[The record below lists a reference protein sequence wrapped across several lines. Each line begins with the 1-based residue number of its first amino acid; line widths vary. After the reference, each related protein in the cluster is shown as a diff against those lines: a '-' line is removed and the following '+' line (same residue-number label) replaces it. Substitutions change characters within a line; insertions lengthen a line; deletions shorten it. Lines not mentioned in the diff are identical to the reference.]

1 MDELALFLG
10 IKERKDEE
18 GMSKAIMIIG
28 ASGSGKTTSL
38 EKLDP
43 KQTFYIDA
51 DGKGLSWK
59 GWRQQYNKENKN
71 YYRCDAPEQIFS
83 LMQQIDEKQKQIK
96 FLVID
101 TLNGCMVADEMRRSK
116 EKTYDKWMD
125 LAQSV
130 YGIVDYANK
139 MREDLTVILVG
150 HTQTSED
157 GFTCMLTNGR
167 KLNKICLESKMT
179 TVLLS
184 RINEN
189 GEYVFETRA
198 KNSTAKTPRGAFDV
212 DEIPNDITIVIDALK
227 DF

>member
-1 MDELALFLG
+1 
-10 IKERKDEE
+10 
-18 GMSKAIMIIG
+18 MSKAIMILG
-28 ASGSGKTTSL
+28 TSGSGKTTSL

-59 GWRQQYNKENKN
+59 GWRKQYNKENKN
-71 YYRCDAPEQIFS
+71 YFQCDAPEQIFS
-83 LMQQIDEKQKQIK
+83 LMQTIDEKQKQIK

-116 EKTYDKWMD
+116 EKAYDKWVD

-130 YGIVDYANK
+130 YNIVDYSNK
-139 MREDLTVILVG
+139 MRDDLTVILIG
-150 HTQTSED
+150 HTQTSDD

-198 KNSTAKTPRGAFDV
+198 RNSTAKTPIGAFDV
-212 DEIPNDITIVIDALK
+212 DEIPNDITLVIDALK

>member
-1 MDELALFLG
+1 
-10 IKERKDEE
+10 
-18 GMSKAIMIIG
+18 MSKAIMILG
-28 ASGSGKTTSL
+28 TSGSGKTTSL

-43 KQTFYIDA
+43 KLTFYIDA
-51 DGKGLSWK
+51 DGKGMSWK
-59 GWRQQYNKENKN
+59 GWRNQYNKANKN
-71 YYRCDAPEQIFS
+71 YFQCDDPNQIFN
-83 LMQQIDEKQKQIK
+83 LMQQIDHKQMQIK
-96 FLVID
+96 YLVVD
-101 TLNGCMVADEMRRSK
+101 TLNGCMVADEMRRAK

-130 YGIVDYANK
+130 YNIVDYANK
-139 MREDLTVILVG
+139 MRDDLTVILIG
-150 HTQTSED
+150 HTQTSDD

-184 RINEN
+184 KINEN

-198 KNSTAKTPRGAFDV
+198 KNSTAKTPRGAFDT
-212 DEIPNDITIVIDALK
+212 DEIPNDITIVLEALK

>member
-1 MDELALFLG
+1 
-10 IKERKDEE
+10 
-18 GMSKAIMIIG
+18 MIIG
-28 ASGSGKTTSL
+28 TSGSGKTTSL

-59 GWRQQYNKENKN
+59 GWRKQYNKENKN
-71 YYRCDAPEQIFS
+71 YFQCDAPEQIFS
-83 LMQQIDEKQKQIK
+83 LMQTIDEKQKQIK

-116 EKTYDKWMD
+116 EKAYDKWVD

-130 YGIVDYANK
+130 YNIVDYSNK
-139 MREDLTVILVG
+139 MRDDLTVILIG
-150 HTQTSED
+150 HTQTSDD

-184 RINEN
+184 RINDN

-198 KNSTAKTPRGAFDV
+198 RNSTAKTPRGAFDA
-212 DEIPNDITIVIDALK
+212 DEIPNDITLVIDALK

>member
-1 MDELALFLG
+1 
-10 IKERKDEE
+10 
-18 GMSKAIMIIG
+18 MIIG
-28 ASGSGKTTSL
+28 TSGSGKTTSL
-38 EKLDP
+38 EKLDH

-59 GWRQQYNKENKN
+59 GWRKQYNKENKN
-71 YYRCDAPEQIFS
+71 YFQCDAPEQIFS
-83 LMQQIDEKQKQIK
+83 LMQTIDEKQKQIK

-130 YGIVDYANK
+130 YNIVDYSNK
-139 MREDLTVILVG
+139 MRDDLTVILIG
-150 HTQTSED
+150 HTQTSDD

-198 KNSTAKTPRGAFDV
+198 RNSTAKTPRGAFDV
-212 DEIPNDITIVIDALK
+212 DEIPNDITLVIDALK

>member
-1 MDELALFLG
+1 
-10 IKERKDEE
+10 
-18 GMSKAIMIIG
+18 MSKAIMIIG
-28 ASGSGKTTSL
+28 TSGSGKTTSL

-59 GWRQQYNKENKN
+59 GWRKQYNKENKN
-71 YYRCDAPEQIFS
+71 YFQCDAPEQIFS
-83 LMQQIDEKQKQIK
+83 LMQTIDEKQKQIK

-101 TLNGCMVADEMRRSK
+101 TLNGCMVADEMRRAK

-139 MREDLTVILVG
+139 MRDDLTVILIG
-150 HTQTSED
+150 HTQTSDD

-184 RINEN
+184 RINDN

-198 KNSTAKTPRGAFDV
+198 KNSTAKAPRGAFDV
-212 DEIPNDITIVIDALK
+212 DEIPNDITLVIDALK

>member
-1 MDELALFLG
+1 
-10 IKERKDEE
+10 
-18 GMSKAIMIIG
+18 MIIG
-28 ASGSGKTTSL
+28 TSGSGKTTSL

-59 GWRQQYNKENKN
+59 GWRKQYNKENKN
-71 YYRCDAPEQIFS
+71 YFQCDAPEQIFS
-83 LMQQIDEKQKQIK
+83 LMQTIDEKQKQIK

-101 TLNGCMVADEMRRSK
+101 TLNGCMVADEMRRAK
-116 EKTYDKWMD
+116 EKAYDKWMD

-130 YGIVDYANK
+130 YSIVDYSNK
-139 MREDLTVILVG
+139 MRDDLTVILIG
-150 HTQTSED
+150 HTQTSDD

-184 RINEN
+184 RINDN

-198 KNSTAKTPRGAFDV
+198 RNSTAKTPRGAFDV
-212 DEIPNDITIVIDALK
+212 DEIPNDITLVIDALK

>member
-1 MDELALFLG
+1 
-10 IKERKDEE
+10 
-18 GMSKAIMIIG
+18 MIIG
-28 ASGSGKTTSL
+28 TSGSGKTTSL

-59 GWRQQYNKENKN
+59 GWRKQYNKENKN
-71 YYRCDAPEQIFS
+71 YFQCDAPEQIFS
-83 LMQQIDEKQKQIK
+83 LMQTIDEKQKQIK
-96 FLVID
+96 FIVID

-116 EKTYDKWMD
+116 EKAYDKWVD

-130 YGIVDYANK
+130 YNIVDYSNK
-139 MREDLTVILVG
+139 MRDDLTVILIG
-150 HTQTSED
+150 HTQTSDD

-184 RINEN
+184 RINDN

-198 KNSTAKTPRGAFDV
+198 RNSTAKTPRGAFDA
-212 DEIPNDITIVIDALK
+212 DEIPNDITLVIEALK

>member
-1 MDELALFLG
+1 
-10 IKERKDEE
+10 
-18 GMSKAIMIIG
+18 MIIG
-28 ASGSGKTTSL
+28 TSGSGKTTSL

-59 GWRQQYNKENKN
+59 GWRKQYNKENKN
-71 YYRCDAPEQIFS
+71 YFQCDAPEQIFS
-83 LMQQIDEKQKQIK
+83 LMQTIDEKQKQIK

-101 TLNGCMVADEMRRSK
+101 TLNGCMVADEMRRAK
-116 EKTYDKWMD
+116 EKAYDKWMD

-130 YGIVDYANK
+130 YNIVDYSNK
-139 MREDLTVILVG
+139 MRDDLTVILIG
-150 HTQTSED
+150 HTQTSDD

-184 RINEN
+184 RINDN

-212 DEIPNDITIVIDALK
+212 DEIPNDITLVIDALK
-227 DF
+227 DY

>member
-1 MDELALFLG
+1 
-10 IKERKDEE
+10 
-18 GMSKAIMIIG
+18 MIIG
-28 ASGSGKTTSL
+28 TSGSGKTTSL

-59 GWRQQYNKENKN
+59 GWRKQYNKENKN
-71 YYRCDAPEQIFS
+71 YFQCDVPEQIFS
-83 LMQQIDEKQKQIK
+83 LMQTIDEKQKQIK

-101 TLNGCMVADEMRRSK
+101 TLNGCMVADEMRRAK
-116 EKTYDKWMD
+116 EKAYDKWMD

-130 YGIVDYANK
+130 YNIVDYSNK
-139 MREDLTVILVG
+139 MRDDLTVILIG
-150 HTQTSED
+150 HTQTSDD

-184 RINEN
+184 RINDN

-212 DEIPNDITIVIDALK
+212 DEIPNDITLVIDALK

>member
-1 MDELALFLG
+1 
-10 IKERKDEE
+10 
-18 GMSKAIMIIG
+18 MIIG
-28 ASGSGKTTSL
+28 TSGSGKTTSL

-59 GWRQQYNKENKN
+59 GWRKQYNKENKN
-71 YYRCDAPEQIFS
+71 YFQCDAPEQIFS
-83 LMQQIDEKQKQIK
+83 LMQTIDEKQKQIK

-101 TLNGCMVADEMRRSK
+101 TLHGRMVADEMRRAK
-116 EKTYDKWMD
+116 EKAYDKWMD

-130 YGIVDYANK
+130 YNIVDYSNK
-139 MREDLTVILVG
+139 MRDDLTVILIG
-150 HTQTSED
+150 HTQTSDD

-184 RINEN
+184 RINDN

-212 DEIPNDITIVIDALK
+212 DEIPNDITLVIDALK
-227 DF
+227 DY

>member
-1 MDELALFLG
+1 MSRAL
-10 IKERKDEE
+10 
-18 GMSKAIMIIG
+18 MIIG
-28 ASGSGKTTSL
+28 PSGSGKTTSL
-38 EKLDP
+38 EKLDS

-59 GWRQQYNKENKN
+59 GWRKQYNKENKN
-71 YYRCDAPEQIFS
+71 YFRCDAPEQIFA

-96 FLVID
+96 YLVID
-101 TLNGCMVADEMRRSK
+101 TLNGCMVADEMRRAK

-130 YGIVDYANK
+130 YNIVDCSNK
-139 MREDLTVILVG
+139 MRDDLTVILIG
-150 HTQTSED
+150 HTQTSDD

-184 RINEN
+184 RINDN

-198 KNSTAKTPRGAFDV
+198 KNSTAKTPRGAFDT

>member
-1 MDELALFLG
+1 
-10 IKERKDEE
+10 
-18 GMSKAIMIIG
+18 MIIG
-28 ASGSGKTTSL
+28 TSGSGKTTSL

-59 GWRQQYNKENKN
+59 GWRKQYNKENKN
-71 YYRCDAPEQIFS
+71 YFQCDAPEQIFS
-83 LMQQIDEKQKQIK
+83 LMQTIDEKQKQIK

-101 TLNGCMVADEMRRSK
+101 TLNGCMVADEMRRAK
-116 EKTYDKWMD
+116 EKAYDKWMD

-130 YGIVDYANK
+130 YNIVDYSNK
-139 MREDLTVILVG
+139 MRDDLTVILIG
-150 HTQTSED
+150 HTQTSDD

-184 RINEN
+184 RINDN

-198 KNSTAKTPRGAFDV
+198 KNSTAKTPRGAFDN
-212 DEIPNDITIVIDALK
+212 DEIPNDITLVIDALK

>member
-1 MDELALFLG
+1 
-10 IKERKDEE
+10 
-18 GMSKAIMIIG
+18 MIIG
-28 ASGSGKTTSL
+28 TSGSGKTTSL

-59 GWRQQYNKENKN
+59 GWRKQYNKENKN
-71 YYRCDAPEQIFS
+71 YFQCDAPEQIFS
-83 LMQQIDEKQKQIK
+83 LMQTIDEKQKQIK
-96 FLVID
+96 FLIID

-116 EKTYDKWMD
+116 EKAYDKWVD

-130 YGIVDYANK
+130 YNIVDYSNK
-139 MREDLTVILVG
+139 MRDDLTVILIG
-150 HTQTSED
+150 HTQTSDD

-184 RINEN
+184 RINDN

-198 KNSTAKTPRGAFDV
+198 RNSTAKTPRGAFDA
-212 DEIPNDITIVIDALK
+212 DEIPNDMTLVIDALK
-227 DF
+227 EKKKKKY

>member
-1 MDELALFLG
+1 
-10 IKERKDEE
+10 
-18 GMSKAIMIIG
+18 MILG

-71 YYRCDAPEQIFS
+71 YFRCDAPEQIFS

-130 YGIVDYANK
+130 YGIVDYSNK
-139 MREDLTVILVG
+139 MREDLTAILVG

-212 DEIPNDITIVIDALK
+212 DEIPNDITLVIDALK

>member
-1 MDELALFLG
+1 
-10 IKERKDEE
+10 
-18 GMSKAIMIIG
+18 MSKAIMILG
-28 ASGSGKTTSL
+28 TSGSGKTTSL

-43 KQTFYIDA
+43 KLTFYIDA

-59 GWRQQYNKENKN
+59 GWRKQYNKENKN
-71 YYRCDAPEQIFS
+71 YFQCDAPEQIFS
-83 LMQQIDEKQKQIK
+83 LMQTIDEKQKQIK

-130 YGIVDYANK
+130 YNIVDYSNK
-139 MREDLTVILVG
+139 MRDDLTVILIG
-150 HTQTSED
+150 HTQTSDD

-198 KNSTAKTPRGAFDV
+198 RNSTAKTPRGAFDA
-212 DEIPNDITIVIDALK
+212 DEIPNDITLVIDALK

>member
-1 MDELALFLG
+1 
-10 IKERKDEE
+10 
-18 GMSKAIMIIG
+18 MILG

-59 GWRQQYNKENKN
+59 GWRTQYNKENKN
-71 YYRCDAPEQIFS
+71 YFRCDVPEQIFS
-83 LMQQIDEKQKQIK
+83 LMQQINEKQKQIK
-96 FLVID
+96 YLIID
-101 TLNGCMVADEMRRSK
+101 TLNGLMVADEMRRAK
-116 EKTYDKWMD
+116 EKAYDKWMD

-130 YGIVDYANK
+130 YNIVDYSNK
-139 MREDLTVILVG
+139 MRDDLTVILVG
-150 HTQTSED
+150 HTQTSDD

-198 KNSTAKTPRGAFDV
+198 KNSTAKTPRGAFDT
-212 DEIPNDITIVIDALK
+212 DEIPNDITIVLEALK

>member
-1 MDELALFLG
+1 
-10 IKERKDEE
+10 
-18 GMSKAIMIIG
+18 MIIG
-28 ASGSGKTTSL
+28 TSGSGKTTSL

-59 GWRQQYNKENKN
+59 GWRKQYNKENKN
-71 YYRCDAPEQIFS
+71 YFQCDAPEQIFS
-83 LMQQIDEKQKQIK
+83 LMQTIDEKQKQIK

-116 EKTYDKWMD
+116 EKAYDKWVD

-130 YGIVDYANK
+130 YNIVDYSNK
-139 MREDLTVILVG
+139 MRDDLTVILIG
-150 HTQTSED
+150 HTQTSDD

-198 KNSTAKTPRGAFDV
+198 RNSTAKTPKGAFDV
-212 DEIPNDITIVIDALK
+212 DEIPNDITLVIDALK

>member
-1 MDELALFLG
+1 
-10 IKERKDEE
+10 
-18 GMSKAIMIIG
+18 MIIG
-28 ASGSGKTTSL
+28 TSGSGKTTSL

-43 KQTFYIDA
+43 KQTVYLDA

-59 GWRQQYNKENKN
+59 GWRKQYNKENKN
-71 YYRCDAPEQIFS
+71 YFQCDAPEQIFS
-83 LMQQIDEKQKQIK
+83 LMQTIDEKQKQIK

-101 TLNGCMVADEMRRSK
+101 TLNGCMVADEMRRAK

-130 YGIVDYANK
+130 YGIVDYSNK
-139 MREDLTVILVG
+139 MRDDLTVILIG
-150 HTQTSED
+150 HTQTSDD

-198 KNSTAKTPRGAFDV
+198 RNSTAKTPRGAFDA
-212 DEIPNDITIVIDALK
+212 DEIPNDITLVIDALK

>member
-1 MDELALFLG
+1 
-10 IKERKDEE
+10 
-18 GMSKAIMIIG
+18 MIIG
-28 ASGSGKTTSL
+28 TSGSGKTTSL
-38 EKLDP
+38 ENLDP

-59 GWRQQYNKENKN
+59 GWRKQYNKENKN
-71 YYRCDAPEQIFS
+71 YFQCDAPEQIFS
-83 LMQQIDEKQKQIK
+83 LMQTIDEKQKQIK

-130 YGIVDYANK
+130 YNIVDYSNK
-139 MREDLTVILVG
+139 MRDDLTVILIG
-150 HTQTSED
+150 HTQTSDD

-198 KNSTAKTPRGAFDV
+198 RNSTAKTPRGAFDN
-212 DEIPNDITIVIDALK
+212 DEIPNDITLVIDALK

>member
-1 MDELALFLG
+1 
-10 IKERKDEE
+10 
-18 GMSKAIMIIG
+18 MSKAIMILG

-59 GWRQQYNKENKN
+59 GWRKQYNKENKN
-71 YYRCDAPEQIFS
+71 YFRCDVPEQIFS

-116 EKTYDKWMD
+116 EKTYDKWAD

-130 YGIVDYANK
+130 YSIVDYSNK

-189 GEYVFETRA
+189 GGYVFETRA
-198 KNSTAKTPRGAFDV
+198 KNSTVKTPRGAFDT
-212 DEIPNDITIVIDALK
+212 DEIPNDITLVIDALK

>member
-1 MDELALFLG
+1 
-10 IKERKDEE
+10 
-18 GMSKAIMIIG
+18 MIIG
-28 ASGSGKTTSL
+28 TSGSGKTTSL

-59 GWRQQYNKENKN
+59 GWRKQYNKENKN
-71 YYRCDAPEQIFS
+71 YFQCDVPEQIFS
-83 LMQQIDEKQKQIK
+83 LMQTIDEKQKQIK

-101 TLNGCMVADEMRRSK
+101 TLNGCMVADEMRRAK
-116 EKTYDKWMD
+116 EKAYDKWMD

-130 YGIVDYANK
+130 YNIVDYSNK
-139 MREDLTVILVG
+139 MRDDLTVILIG
-150 HTQTSED
+150 HTQTSDD

-179 TVLLS
+179 TVLVS
-184 RINEN
+184 RINDN

-198 KNSTAKTPRGAFDV
+198 KNSTAKTPRGAFDA
-212 DEIPNDITIVIDALK
+212 DEIPNDITLVIDALK
-227 DF
+227 DY

>member
-1 MDELALFLG
+1 MILG
-10 IKERKDEE
+10 T
-18 GMSKAIMIIG
+18 
-28 ASGSGKTTSL
+28 SGSGKTTSL

-59 GWRQQYNKENKN
+59 GWRKQYNKENKN
-71 YYRCDAPEQIFS
+71 YFQCDAPEQIFS
-83 LMQQIDEKQKQIK
+83 LMQTINEKQKQIK

-101 TLNGCMVADEMRRSK
+101 TLNGCMVADEMRRAK
-116 EKTYDKWMD
+116 EKAYDKWMD

-130 YGIVDYANK
+130 YNVVDYSNK
-139 MREDLTVILVG
+139 MRDDLTVILIG
-150 HTQTSED
+150 HTQTSDD

-184 RINEN
+184 RINDN

-198 KNSTAKTPRGAFDV
+198 KNSTAKTPRGAFDA
-212 DEIPNDITIVIDALK
+212 DEIPNDITLVIDALK

>member
-1 MDELALFLG
+1 
-10 IKERKDEE
+10 
-18 GMSKAIMIIG
+18 MIIG
-28 ASGSGKTTSL
+28 TSGSGKTTSL

-59 GWRQQYNKENKN
+59 GWRKQYNKENKN
-71 YYRCDAPEQIFS
+71 YFQCDAPEQIFS
-83 LMQQIDEKQKQIK
+83 LMQTIDEKQKQIK

-101 TLNGCMVADEMRRSK
+101 TLNGCMVADEMRRAK
-116 EKTYDKWMD
+116 EKAYDKWVD

-130 YGIVDYANK
+130 YSIVDYSNK
-139 MREDLTVILVG
+139 MRDDLTVILIG
-150 HTQTSED
+150 HTQTSDD

-184 RINEN
+184 RINDN

-198 KNSTAKTPRGAFDV
+198 KNSTAKTPRGAFDS
-212 DEIPNDITIVIDALK
+212 DEIPNDITLVIDALK

>member
-1 MDELALFLG
+1 
-10 IKERKDEE
+10 
-18 GMSKAIMIIG
+18 MIIG
-28 ASGSGKTTSL
+28 TSGSGKTTSL

-59 GWRQQYNKENKN
+59 GWRKQYNKENKN
-71 YYRCDAPEQIFS
+71 YFQCDAPEQIFS
-83 LMQQIDEKQKQIK
+83 LMQTIDEKQKQIK

-101 TLNGCMVADEMRRSK
+101 TLNGCMVADEMRRAK
-116 EKTYDKWMD
+116 EKAYDKWMD

-130 YGIVDYANK
+130 YNIVDYSNK
-139 MREDLTVILVG
+139 MRDDLTVILIG
-150 HTQTSED
+150 HTQTSDD

-184 RINEN
+184 RINDN

-198 KNSTAKTPRGAFDV
+198 KNSTAKTPRGAFDA
-212 DEIPNDITIVIDALK
+212 DEIPNDITLVIEALK

>member
-1 MDELALFLG
+1 
-10 IKERKDEE
+10 
-18 GMSKAIMIIG
+18 MIIG
-28 ASGSGKTTSL
+28 TSGSGKTTSL

-59 GWRQQYNKENKN
+59 GWRKQYNKENKN
-71 YYRCDAPEQIFS
+71 YFQCDAPEQIFS
-83 LMQQIDEKQKQIK
+83 LMQTIDEKQKQIK

-116 EKTYDKWMD
+116 EKAYDKWVD

-130 YGIVDYANK
+130 YNIVDYSNK
-139 MREDLTVILVG
+139 MRDDLTVILIG
-150 HTQTSED
+150 HTQTSDD

-198 KNSTAKTPRGAFDV
+198 RNSTAKTPRGAFDV
-212 DEIPNDITIVIDALK
+212 DEIPNDITLVIDALK
-227 DF
+227 EF

>member
-1 MDELALFLG
+1 MSRAL
-10 IKERKDEE
+10 
-18 GMSKAIMIIG
+18 MIIG
-28 ASGSGKTTSL
+28 SSGSGKTTSL

-59 GWRQQYNKENKN
+59 GWRNQYNKENKN
-71 YYRCDAPEQIFS
+71 YFRCDEPDKIFA

-96 FLVID
+96 YLVID
-101 TLNGCMVADEMRRSK
+101 TLNGCMVADEMRRAK
-116 EKTYDKWMD
+116 EKAYDKWMD

-130 YGIVDYANK
+130 YNIVDYSNK
-139 MREDLTVILVG
+139 MRDDLTVILVG
-150 HTQTSED
+150 HTQTSDD

-198 KNSTAKTPRGAFDV
+198 KNSTAKTPRGAFEA
-212 DEIPNDITIVIDALK
+212 DEIPNDITVVLNTLK

>member
-1 MDELALFLG
+1 MSRAL
-10 IKERKDEE
+10 
-18 GMSKAIMIIG
+18 MIIG
-28 ASGSGKTTSL
+28 PSGSGKTTSL

-59 GWRQQYNKENKN
+59 GWRKQYNKENKN
-71 YYRCDAPEQIFS
+71 YFRCDEPDKIFA

-96 FLVID
+96 YLVID
-101 TLNGCMVADEMRRSK
+101 TLNGCMVADEMRRAK
-116 EKTYDKWMD
+116 EKAYDKWVD

-130 YGIVDYANK
+130 YNIVDYANK
-139 MREDLTVILVG
+139 MRDDLTVILVG
-150 HTQTSED
+150 HTQTSD
-157 GFTCMLTNGR
+157 DDFTCMLTNGR

-198 KNSTAKTPRGAFDV
+198 KNSTAKTPRGAFDT
-212 DEIPNDITIVIDALK
+212 DEIPNDITVVLDALK

>member
-1 MDELALFLG
+1 
-10 IKERKDEE
+10 
-18 GMSKAIMIIG
+18 MIIG
-28 ASGSGKTTSL
+28 PSGSGKTTSL
-38 EKLDP
+38 ENLDP

-59 GWRQQYNKENKN
+59 GWRKQYNKENKN
-71 YYRCDAPEQIFS
+71 YFRCDEPDKIFA

-96 FLVID
+96 YLVID
-101 TLNGCMVADEMRRSK
+101 TLNGCMVADEMRRAK
-116 EKTYDKWMD
+116 EKAYDKWMD

-130 YGIVDYANK
+130 YNIVDYSNK
-139 MREDLTVILVG
+139 MRDDLTVILVG
-150 HTQTSED
+150 HTQTSDD

-198 KNSTAKTPRGAFDV
+198 KNSTAKTPRGAFET
-212 DEIPNDITIVIDALK
+212 DEIPNDIMVVLDALK

>member
-1 MDELALFLG
+1 
-10 IKERKDEE
+10 
-18 GMSKAIMIIG
+18 MIIG
-28 ASGSGKTTSL
+28 TSGSGKTTSL

-59 GWRQQYNKENKN
+59 GWRKQYNKENKN
-71 YYRCDAPEQIFS
+71 YFQCDAPEQIFS
-83 LMQQIDEKQKQIK
+83 LMQTIDEKQKQIK

-116 EKTYDKWMD
+116 EKAYDKWVD

-130 YGIVDYANK
+130 YNIVDYSNK
-139 MREDLTVILVG
+139 MRDDLTVILIG
-150 HTQTSED
+150 HTQTSDD

-184 RINEN
+184 RINDN

-198 KNSTAKTPRGAFDV
+198 KNSTAKTPRGAFDD
-212 DEIPNDITIVIDALK
+212 DEIPNDITLVIEALK

>member
-1 MDELALFLG
+1 
-10 IKERKDEE
+10 
-18 GMSKAIMIIG
+18 MIIG
-28 ASGSGKTTSL
+28 TSGSGKTTSL

-59 GWRQQYNKENKN
+59 GWRKQYNKENKN
-71 YYRCDAPEQIFS
+71 YFQCDAPEQIFS
-83 LMQQIDEKQKQIK
+83 LMQTIDEKQKQIK

-116 EKTYDKWMD
+116 EKAYDKWVD

-130 YGIVDYANK
+130 YNIVDYSNK
-139 MREDLTVILVG
+139 MRDDLTVILIG
-150 HTQTSED
+150 HTQTSDD

-184 RINEN
+184 RINDN

-198 KNSTAKTPRGAFDV
+198 KNSTAKTPRGAFDA
-212 DEIPNDITIVIDALK
+212 DEIPNDITLVIEALK